1 MDADL
6 SQVYPV
12 REDTLLLLGAAL
24 AEARPSDRVL
34 ELGTGSGYI
43 ARHLAGKVAL
53 MVATDVNFHACLAA
67 TSYGVE
73 IARTDL
79 TAGIRGQFDLV
90 LFNPPY
96 LPTTPEERLDDL
108 LEMALDGG
116 PSGREVIARLLPD
129 LPRVLA
135 PGGKMLLVISELT
148 GEEDVLD
155 LFAKSG
161 FTAGINR
168 RTLIEGEELMVVK
181 AVSSL
186 ELPPARR
193 DPVP

>member
-1 MDADL
+1 M
-6 SQVYPV
+6 
-12 REDTLLLLGAAL
+12 
-24 AEARPSDRVL
+24 
-34 ELGTGSGYI
+34 
-43 ARHLAGKVAL
+43 
-53 MVATDVNFHACLAA
+53 AA
-67 TSYGVE
+67 TSCGVE